1 MGRES
6 QGKPQLGNVPVQ
18 EVDGVVE
25 VELLLASCEEWETGK
40 NRVVETISDTINS
53 VCPFI

>member
-1 MGRES
+1 MGREP

-25 VELLLASCEEWETGK
+25 VELLLASCEERETGK
-40 NRVVETISDTINS
+40 KKKKEIKNI
-53 VCPFI
+53 